1 MFFRELVVYYRY
13 YVFYCKSRVSFLAI
27 PGFGAVG
34 LIYPEDLL
42 HAAGV
47 AQIQAHELAQIL
59 QRRFGVYQNA
69 QLVFWG
75 IRQNVSLLVVFP
87 QSARGGLVDVPKQ
100 EILHGEG
107 CPGPLQCLAEAAAA
121 KRGIPIYEYT
131 PLQIKQAIT
140 GYGRADKKQ
149 MQLMVKNI
157 LNLNAIPKPD
167 DAADALAV
175 AICHG
180 NSNVMNEELGTNRL

>member
-1 MFFRELVVYYRY
+1 MIILGIDPGYAIVGVGVVEYKGNHFRPIAYDAITTHASTATSLRLVQILDDINYCLDRFHPDAVAIEELFFNNNA
-13 YVFYCKSRVSFLAI
+13 KTAI
-27 PGFGAVG
+27 A
-34 LIYPEDLL
+34 
-42 HAAGV
+42 V
-47 AQIQAHELAQIL
+47 AQ
-59 QRRFGVYQNA
+59 
-69 QLVFWG
+69 
-75 IRQNVSLLVVFP
+75 
-87 QSARGGLVDVPKQ
+87 ARGVL
-100 EILHGEG
+100 I
-107 CPGPLQCLAEAAAA
+107 AATA

-157 LNLNAIPKPD
+157 LNLNAIPQPD